1 MEMRT
6 KTNKFL
12 LLLATALLCF
22 AACTRGGTERENVK
36 YTLEVT
42 QTDGTAISDVT
53 VGSEEFSFQLNVAS
67 NGSWSI
73 ETPVEDDWVSIDTPS
88 GTADGVVNIK
98 VEENIEFEER
108 TTIVSFKLND
118 IDDVWFSITQ
128 EAAIP
133 NTLEFKS
140 VSPLP
145 NFDLKVRQALFLTH

>member
-1 MEMRT
+1 M
-6 KTNKFL
+6 
-12 LLLATALLCF
+12 
-22 AACTRGGTERENVK
+22 K

-42 QTDGTAISDVT
+42 QTDGTAVADVT
-53 VGSEEFSFQLNVAS
+53 VGRQATTLQLNVAS

-98 VEENIEFEER
+98 VEENTEFEER

-118 IDDVWFSITQ
+118 VDDVWFSITQ

-145 NFDLKVRQALFLTH
+145 NFDLKGGIVIPSGTML